1 MQLTDKLIKFLGKK
15 KMTPLAHP
23 RHTVYLLPLL
33 PSGPGGV
40 HSTKLRGYQW
50 SHQARIIPKV
60 SMFSSI
66 VFKHIQTFTSLYLHL
81 LRSTYK

>member
-1 MQLTDKLIKFLGKK
+1 M
-15 KMTPLAHP
+15 MAPLAHP

-60 SMFSSI
+60 SLFSSI
-66 VFKHIQTFTSLYLHL
+66 VFEHSFQAYSDIYCALFVGKTNG
-81 LRSTYK
+81 

>member
-1 MQLTDKLIKFLGKK
+1 M
-15 KMTPLAHP
+15 MAPLAHP
-23 RHTVYLLPLL
+23 RHTMYLLPLL

-50 SHQARIIPKV
+50 SHQARIIPKL

-66 VFKHIQTFTSLYLHL
+66 FEHL
-81 LRSTYK
+81 LCAILQIGKIDNYR

>member
-1 MQLTDKLIKFLGKK
+1 M
-15 KMTPLAHP
+15 MTPLAHP

-60 SMFSSI
+60 SLFSSI
-66 VFKHIQTFTSLYLHL
+66 FGYLL
-81 LRSTYK
+81 CSIYRQDK